1 MAAVVSLNT
10 YPQNSYRSPRRV
22 SVPSRSPRSN
32 RDAAVYRR
40 RRFAAAAVGLGILLA
55 AGQAG
60 AALGGSTLAPVER
73 RPRVVTVVVEQGD
86 TLWSIAERVAPD
98 TDTREVVDAIV
109 EARGTASIMP
119 GETITW
125 LEH

>member
-10 YPQNSYRSPRRV
+10 YPAPRRV
-22 SVPSRSPRSN
+22 PISTRPARSH

-40 RRFAAAAVGLGILLA
+40 RRFAAAAVGFGILLA

-73 RPRVVTVVVEQGD
+73 RPQVVTVVVDQGD
-86 TLWSIAERVAPD
+86 TLWSIAERLAPD